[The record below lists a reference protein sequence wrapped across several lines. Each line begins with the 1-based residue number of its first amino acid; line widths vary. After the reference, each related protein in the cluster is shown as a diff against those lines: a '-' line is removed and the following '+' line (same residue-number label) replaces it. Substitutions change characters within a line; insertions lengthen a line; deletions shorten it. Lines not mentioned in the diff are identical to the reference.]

1 MGAQRVEGK
10 VALVTGASRGGGK
23 GIALVLGEQGATVY
37 LTGRSVRGEPTT
49 LGRPGTI
56 EDTAEELT
64 ARGGTGIPVRCDHTD
79 DKQVVALFDRIRAE
93 QGQLDLLV
101 NNAWS
106 GYEIAPWSN
115 FDFWEIEWRHWDL
128 MFDGGLRAAAL
139 ASRLAAPMMIE
150 AGRGLIVNITWV
162 LDRPH
167 GHAFYEVVK
176 NATNKLT
183 EQMADDL
190 RPHRVACV
198 AVSPGFMRLE
208 RMDLTP
214 EVAAKAESAEFPGRA
229 IAALAADANVLA
241 KSGGVFTTPAL
252 AREYGFTDVDGKQQS
267 TFWDEHWA
275 GSRGA

>member
-1 MGAQRVEGK
+1 MTGSLGGK

-23 GIALVLGEQGATVY
+23 GIALVLGERGATVY

-56 EDTAEELT
+56 DDTAEEIA

-79 DKQVVALFDRIRAE
+79 DAQVEALFERIRGE
-93 QGQLDLLV
+93 QGRLDLLV

-106 GYEIAPWSN
+106 GYEIGPDPSL
-115 FDFWEIEWRHWDL
+115 DFWEIEWRHWDL
-128 MFDGGLRAAAL
+128 MFTGGLRATAL
-139 ASRLAAPMMIE
+139 ASSLAAPPMIE
-150 AGRGLIVNITWV
+150 ARSGLIVNITWV

-183 EQMADDL
+183 EQLADDL
-190 RPHRVACV
+190 RPHGVACI
-198 AVSPGFMRLE
+198 AVSPGWMRLE

-214 EVAAKAESAEFPGRA
+214 EQMAKTESPEFPGRA
-229 IAALAADANVLA
+229 IAALAADPDVMA
-241 KSGGVFTTPAL
+241 KSGRVFTTPEL

-267 TFWDEHWA
+267 AFWDEHWA
-275 GSRGA
+275 

>member
-1 MGAQRVEGK
+1 MDRLRGR

-23 GIALVLGEQGATVY
+23 GIALVLGEEGATVY
-37 LTGRSVRGEPTT
+37 VTGRSVRGEPTT

-56 EDTAEELT
+56 DDTAEEVT
-64 ARGGTGIPVRCDHTD
+64 ARGGRGVAIRCDHTD
-79 DKQVVALFDRIRAE
+79 DAQVDAVFSRIRAE
-93 QGQLDLLV
+93 QGRLDLLV

-106 GYEIAPWSN
+106 GYEISPDGSL
-115 FDFWEIEWRHWDL
+115 DFWEIEWRHWDL
-128 MFDGGLRAAAL
+128 MFTGGLRATAC

-150 AGRGLIVNITWV
+150 AGQGLIVNITWV

-190 RPHRVACV
+190 RPHAVACV

-214 EVAAKAESAEFPGRA
+214 EEAAMAESAEFPGRA
-229 IAALAADANVLA
+229 ITALAADENVLE
-241 KSGGVFTTPAL
+241 KSGKVFITPAL
-252 AREYGFTDVDGKQQS
+252 AREYGFTDVDGRQQS
-267 TFWDEHWA
+267 PFWGRHWA
-275 GSRGA
+275 GTWG

>member
-1 MGAQRVEGK
+1 MTERRLEGK

-23 GIALVLGEQGATVY
+23 GIALVLGEEGATVY
-37 LTGRSVRGEPTT
+37 VTGRSVRGEPTT

-56 EDTAEELT
+56 DGTAEEVT
-64 ARGGTGIPVRCDHTD
+64 ARGGTGIAVRCDHTD
-79 DKQVVALFDRIRAE
+79 DAQVEALFDRIRGE
-93 QGQLDLLV
+93 QGRLDLLV

-106 GYEIAPWSN
+106 GYEISPDSDLN
-115 FDFWEIEWRHWDL
+115 FWEMEWRHWDL
-128 MFDGGLRAAAL
+128 MFTGGLRATAL
-139 ASRLAAPMMIE
+139 ASSLAAPMMLE
-150 AGRGLIVNITWV
+150 AGSGLVVNITWV

-176 NATNKLT
+176 NGTNKLT

-190 RPHRVACV
+190 RPFGVACV
-198 AVSPGFMRLE
+198 AVSPGWMRLE

-214 EVAAKAESAEFPGRA
+214 EQIARTESPEFPGRA
-229 IAALAADANVLA
+229 IAALASDPHVLE
-241 KSGGVFTTPAL
+241 KSGGVYTTPEL

-275 GSRGA
+275 S

>member
-1 MGAQRVEGK
+1 MDGLSDR
-10 VALVTGASRGGGK
+10 VALVTGASRGAGR

-37 LTGRSVRGEPTT
+37 VTGRSVRGKPTT

-56 EDTAEELT
+56 DDTAEEVT
-64 ARGGTGIPVRCDHTD
+64 ARGGTDIAIRCDHAD
-79 DKQVVALFDRIRAE
+79 DAQVDAVFARIRAE
-93 QGQLDLLV
+93 RGRLGLLV

-106 GYEIAPWSN
+106 GYEISPDPALA
-115 FDFWEIEWRHWDL
+115 FWDIEWRHWDL
-128 MFDGGLRAAAL
+128 MFTGGLRAAAY
-139 ASRLAAPMMIE
+139 ASRLSAPMMIA

-190 RPHRVACV
+190 RPRGVACV

-208 RMDLTP
+208 RMNLTP
-214 EVAAKAESAEFPGRA
+214 QRAAMAESAEFAGRA
-229 IAALAADANVLA
+229 IAALAGDDNIMA
-241 KSGGVFTTPAL
+241 KSGRVLTTPAL
-252 AREYGFTDVDGKQQS
+252 ACEYGFTDVDRSQQS
-267 TFWDEHWA
+267 PFWDSHWA
-275 GSRGA
+275 SGEG